1 MMGSLEAK
9 PLAERQ
15 AELEAAFAAR
25 FGAPPAY
32 VVRAPGRVNLIG
44 EHTDYHDGFVL
55 PAAIDREV
63 LIAGSPHADRE
74 DFSARLVALDFQG
87 QEDAFSI
94 ARPEQ
99 LQANPECPWADLP
112 RGMLVQWGGC
122 AFKRR
127 GFHAMIASNLP
138 IGAGLSS
145 SAATAVAFG
154 TFLDAMVATGVPPRL
169 LAKMAQRAEQ
179 QFLGVQVGIMDQLA
193 SACGRAGAALLLDCR
208 SLATRPVA
216 LRLEEAGL
224 RLLVVHSGVPRQLSG
239 SAYNQRRQE
248 AEAALAE
255 LRTLL
260 PQPEPKTLRDVEPE
274 ALAGVEAKLSP
285 LSRRRAGHVV
295 GENERVLAAVEAIA
309 GGKWK
314 ALGKLMKASHDSL
327 RDAYEVSHPAVDELV
342 ARSAKAPGVV
352 GARLT
357 GAGFGGCVVVLVE
370 AAQEAAYLEAVLPAY
385 TQSTGLLP
393 SPLRVS
399 PSEGASLLKRPG

>member
-1 MMGSLEAK
+1 MTVSLDAK

-44 EHTDYHDGFVL
+44 EHTDYHEGFVL

-63 LIAGSPHADRE
+63 LIAGSPKADRE
-74 DFSARLVALDFQG
+74 DFGARLVALDFEG
-87 QEDAFSI
+87 QEDAFSV

-99 LQANPECPWADLP
+99 LKANPERPWADLP

-127 GFHAMIASNLP
+127 GFDAMISANLP
-138 IGAGLSS
+138 IGGGLSS
-145 SAATAVAFG
+145 SAATTVAFG

-179 QFLGVQVGIMDQLA
+179 QFLGVQVGLMDQLA

-239 SAYNQRRQE
+239 SKYNERREE

-255 LRTLL
+255 VRGLL
-260 PQPEPKTLRDVEPE
+260 PKLELKTLRDVEPE
-274 ALAGVEAKLSP
+274 ALAAIEAKLSP
-285 LSRRRAGHVV
+285 MARRRAGHVV
-295 GENERVLAAVEAIA
+295 GENDRVLAAVEAIS

-314 ALGKLMKASHDSL
+314 ALGKLMKASHESL

-342 ARSAKAPGVV
+342 KLSAKAPGVV

-370 AAQEAAYLEAVLPAY
+370 VAQEAAYLDQVLSAY
-385 TQSTGLLP
+385 TSATGLTP
-393 SPLRVS
+393 SPMRVH
-399 PSEGASLLKRPG
+399 PSEGASVLKRPG